1 MSHSLTSS
9 LSKPVRCGIGSA
21 AGAVSGVRP
30 ARVRPS
36 LARGRLSYRASQRGV
51 ALVVALVLL
60 VVLTLVGLAAVRGT
74 IMQQKMTSNFTDRQ
88 IAFQVGEAGMR
99 QAQIV
104 VQTFS
109 TPILSTALP
118 AKVRDCSPAGGNV
131 CLANPLTD
139 TGLPAADIQPV
150 TVAMFNAGT
159 LAAGQPKYVIEYMG
173 NFKAPTPTVTQL
185 SGCSGY
191 APCGLSNTAD
201 YYRITVSSG
210 PTTAGTDRATVTL
223 QSMFRR

>member
-1 MSHSLTSS
+1 MSHGLTSS
-9 LSKPVRCGIGSA
+9 LSKPVRCCIGSTM
-21 AGAVSGVRP
+21 GAVSDVRP
-30 ARVRPS
+30 ARLRP
-36 LARGRLSYRASQRGV
+36 AHLSHRAGQRGV

-104 VQTFS
+104 VQALA
-109 TPILSTALP
+109 TPIVVSALP
-118 AKVRDCSPAGGNV
+118 AKIRDCSPAGGHV

-139 TGLPAADIQPV
+139 TGLPAADIQPLSA
-150 TVAMFNAGT
+150 TVWSAGT

-201 YYRITVSSG
+201 YYRITVVSG
-210 PTTAGTDRATVTL
+210 PAAGTTDRATVTL

>member
-1 MSHSLTSS
+1 MS
-9 LSKPVRCGIGSA
+9 P
-21 AGAVSGVRP
+21 
-30 ARVRPS
+30 
-36 LARGRLSYRASQRGV
+36 RATQRGV
-51 ALVVALVLL
+51 ALVVALILL

-74 IMQQKMTSNFTDRQ
+74 IMQQKMTSNFSDRQ
-88 IAFQVGEAGMR
+88 IAFQVGEAGLR

-104 VQTFS
+104 VQGLA
-109 TPILSTALP
+109 TPISTAALP
-118 AKVRDCSPAGGNV
+118 ATIRNCSPASGIV

-139 TGLPAADIQPV
+139 TTLPAADII
-150 TVAMFNAGT
+150 TVPKGSFNASGGGSV
-159 LAAGQPKYVIEYMG
+159 AAGQPKYVIEYMG
-173 NFKAPTPTVTQL
+173 NFKAPTPTVQQL

-210 PTTAGTDRATVTL
+210 PTDGSDRATVML

>member
-1 MSHSLTSS
+1 MSHGLTSS
-9 LSKPVRCGIGSA
+9 LSKPVRCCIGGTLGAASA
-21 AGAVSGVRP
+21 VRP
-30 ARVRPS
+30 A
-36 LARGRLSYRASQRGV
+36 GLSSAQLSHRASQRGV

-99 QAQIV
+99 QAQLV
-104 VQTFS
+104 VQGLV
-109 TPILSTALP
+109 TPIAVAALP
-118 AKVRDCSPAGGNV
+118 ANIRDCSPAGGHV

-139 TGLPAADIQPV
+139 TGLPAADIQSLPA
-150 TVAMFNAGT
+150 TVWSAGI